1 MLHRV
6 SDKFCGGIRRH
17 KFNNFIV
24 GHSPLLPVDLEE
36 MNEDVILDDFTT
48 AEQSRYLYKLTK
60 KSSNKI
66 IILYF
71 WVTLNDLESNSDK

>member
-1 MLHRV
+1 M

-17 KFNNFIV
+17 ESKNFIV

>member
-1 MLHRV
+1 M

-17 KFNNFIV
+17 KSNNFIV

-48 AEQSRYLYKLTK
+48 AEQSRYLYKLAK